1 MKVKTHKDC
10 KYKCVNVKG
19 GSGESKRL
27 TQDLSHGI
35 GTHLATPLVHI
46 VEALT
51 QEYLPDHQVYQ
62 GMWSPLP
69 PHTVANNAPH
79 QAGGSQTCR
88 RATKA
93 PRL

>member
-51 QEYLPDHQVYQ
+51 QEYASQSPSLPRDVVST
-62 GMWSPLP
+62 SPAHSCQQRSTP
-69 PHTVANNAPH
+69 SRRVADLSESH
-79 QAGGSQTCR
+79 
-88 RATKA
+88 
-93 PRL
+93 